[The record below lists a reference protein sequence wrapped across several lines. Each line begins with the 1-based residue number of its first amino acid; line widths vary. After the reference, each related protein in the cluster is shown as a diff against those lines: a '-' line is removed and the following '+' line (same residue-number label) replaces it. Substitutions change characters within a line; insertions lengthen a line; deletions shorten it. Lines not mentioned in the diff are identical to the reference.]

1 MSFPRKWESIFSF
14 HLNIIYYS
22 LTNNTPCSYSL
33 KKEGFFKAFVELVF
47 KIENRKIF
55 LRGQKKEVNMFWG
68 VLVGIIAMSFLG
80 CIPLFGPLLAGF
92 IAGLIVRGAGKG
104 ALAGFLSGSFGGIL
118 ALLILP
124 SLGGFVGTFS
134 GGLFGGVL
142 GGMVGTILGG
152 GIFISTLYFGLLGLV
167 GGALGGLV
175 RSR

>member
-1 MSFPRKWESIFSF
+1 
-14 HLNIIYYS
+14 
-22 LTNNTPCSYSL
+22 
-33 KKEGFFKAFVELVF
+33 
-47 KIENRKIF
+47 
-55 LRGQKKEVNMFWG
+55 MFWG

-80 CIPLFGPLLAGF
+80 FIPLFGPPLAGF

-124 SLGGFVGTFS
+124 GLGGLVGTVS

-142 GGMVGTILGG
+142 GGTVGTILGG

-175 RSR
+175 RPR

>member
-1 MSFPRKWESIFSF
+1 LQLVPCDSHLVKKLFLLKRRIFK
-14 HLNIIYYS
+14 
-22 LTNNTPCSYSL
+22 T
-33 KKEGFFKAFVELVF
+33 FVVLVL
-47 KIENRKIF
+47 KIENRK
-55 LRGQKKEVNMFWG
+55 LSSRGEIKKEVNMFWG

-80 CIPLFGPLLAGF
+80 FIPLFGPPLAGF

-124 SLGGFVGTFS
+124 GLGGLVGTFS

-142 GGMVGTILGG
+142 GGTVGTILGG

-175 RSR
+175 RPR